1 MSSIQSR
8 CLRWLSRMVVR
19 RRDWGSSEALP
30 RRARFFFGAPR
41 PHQWLRSFQVEIRR
55 TRPEDPPGEWVI
67 PREAVRRTI
76 LYCHGGGYVACSAA
90 THRPITAALAR
101 LAPARVFWSDY
112 RLAPAC
118 PYPAALDDAERT
130 YLWLLSLG
138 TMPEDIA
145 LAGDSAGGG
154 LVVALLHRLK
164 DHGLEVPA
172 CAVLFSPWTDV
183 SGSGESV
190 KGNDGRDPVFRT
202 ENIQAFAA
210 CYAPQSEWTNP
221 YVSPLFGDLA
231 NLPPLH
237 IQVGA
242 DEVLLDD
249 ATLLHDGVVAAGRSS
264 ELLIADGVFHGWQML
279 DGIVP
284 EARETLDQASRFIV
298 ARTQRRRGPS

>member
-1 MSSIQSR
+1 
-8 CLRWLSRMVVR
+8 
-19 RRDWGSSEALP
+19 
-30 RRARFFFGAPR
+30 
-41 PHQWLRSFQVEIRR
+41 
-55 TRPEDPPGEWVI
+55 
-67 PREAVRRTI
+67 
-76 LYCHGGGYVACSAA
+76 
-90 THRPITAALAR
+90 
-101 LAPARVFWSDY
+101 
-112 RLAPAC
+112 
-118 PYPAALDDAERT
+118 
-130 YLWLLSLG
+130 
-138 TMPEDIA
+138 MPEDIA

-237 IQVGA
+237 
-242 DEVLLDD
+242 
-249 ATLLHDGVVAAGRSS
+249 VVAAGGSS

-284 EARETLDQASRFIV
+284 EARKALDQASRFIV